1 MGHFCPPGS
10 ESGSTDPIESGSNPN
25 PQPGLQVQKIWIG
38 APEDEKGQR
47 GHSGLGDNT
56 SDEDLERYFAAYGTV
71 TKVNQ
76 LMWPDTKKKR
86 GYGYIEF
93 TDTDAVDKVVLS
105 KIHVVNGVRLEVKK
119 AVIRQP
125 GEKGSGGGGSNAY
138 GMSGSMMGGMSN
150 MGGYSSMGG
159 VGGGYAG
166 MMGGMMDGSSMYGGG
181 GGSMMGGSV
190 GGWGSGGETDAR
202 GNARKRGFESSRY

>member
-1 MGHFCPPGS
+1 
-10 ESGSTDPIESGSNPN
+10 
-25 PQPGLQVQKIWIG
+25 
-38 APEDEKGQR
+38 
-47 GHSGLGDNT
+47 LGDNT

-125 GEKGSGGGGSNAY
+125 GEKGGSGGGGSNAY
-138 GMSGSMMGGMSN
+138 GMGGSMMGGMAN

-181 GGSMMGGSV
+181 GSMMGGSV
-190 GGWGSGGETDAR
+190 GGWGSGGGGETDAR

>member
-1 MGHFCPPGS
+1 
-10 ESGSTDPIESGSNPN
+10 
-25 PQPGLQVQKIWIG
+25 VQKIWIG
-38 APEDEKGQR
+38 SPEDEKGQR

-138 GMSGSMMGGMSN
+138 GMGGSMMGGGMSN
-150 MGGYSSMGG
+150 MGGYSSMA
-159 VGGGYAG
+159 GGGYAG

-190 GGWGSGGETDAR
+190 GGWGSGVGETDAR
-202 GNARKRGFESSRY
+202 GNARKRGFESSR

>member
-1 MGHFCPPGS
+1 M
-10 ESGSTDPIESGSNPN
+10 NPD
-25 PQPGLQVQKIWIG
+25 PQPWWLQVQKIWIG
-38 APEDEKGQR
+38 SPEDEKGQR

-125 GEKGSGGGGSNAY
+125 GEKGGSGGGGSNAY
-138 GMSGSMMGGMSN
+138 GMGGGSMMGGMSN

-181 GGSMMGGSV
+181 SMMGGSV
-190 GGWGSGGETDAR
+190 GGWGSGGGETDAR
-202 GNARKRGFESSRY
+202 GNARKRGFESSRYRYNISKIRYRYPPVLYV